1 MERQNRDIISLLE
14 KDNKKKKTATDVVID
29 KIKSLLLAKELK
41 PGDLIPPENEL
52 ANAMNVSRGS
62 VREARKFC
70 RLLVLSKSKEEMVL
84 I

>member
-62 VREARKFC
+62 VREAMK
-70 RLLVLSKSKEEMVL
+70 VLSAFGIVEIKRGNGT
-84 I
+84 

>member
-41 PGDLIPPENEL
+41 PGDLIPP
-52 ANAMNVSRGS
+52 G
-62 VREARKFC
+62 K
-70 RLLVLSKSKEEMVL
+70 
-84 I
+84 

>member
-41 PGDLIPPENEL
+41 PGDLIPPETS
-52 ANAMNVSRGS
+52 AVRKSCCRSRKKVRS
-62 VREARKFC
+62 V
-70 RLLVLSKSKEEMVL
+70 
-84 I
+84 